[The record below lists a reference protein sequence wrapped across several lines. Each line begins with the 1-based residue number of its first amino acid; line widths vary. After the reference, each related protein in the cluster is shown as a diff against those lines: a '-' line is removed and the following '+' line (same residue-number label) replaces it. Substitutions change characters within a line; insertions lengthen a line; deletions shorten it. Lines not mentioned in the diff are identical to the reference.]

1 MTLFLRPFGAP
12 SVERRLAF
20 GGNGGIVT
28 GLVRTD
34 SGYGSGMSPI
44 RAAKPALAVA
54 LVLSLGACGGL
65 EDLGSQIRGTLRQGV
80 DAVSDALAEADR
92 AISGAT
98 RSAFE
103 NVRSGV
109 ERLRE
114 GIADAADL
122 AGDEA
127 RQAYERLMQRA
138 AKLRRR
144 ADDAANVASAKARE
158 AWERIQAALAELEA
172 RIQQVAESL

>member
-1 MTLFLRPFGAP
+1 MVA
-12 SVERRLAF
+12 SSERIL
-20 GGNGGIVT
+20 GNG
-28 GLVRTD
+28 
-34 SGYGSGMSPI
+34 SCMSHI
-44 RAAKPALAVA
+44 RPAGPVLAVV

-65 EDLGSQIRGTLRQGV
+65 GDLGGQIRGTLRQGV

-92 AISGAT
+92 AISGAS

-103 NVRSGV
+103 NVQTGV

-114 GIADAADL
+114 RIADAADL

-127 RQAYERLMQRA
+127 RQAYERLMERA

-144 ADDAANVASAKARE
+144 ADDAAKEASAKARE

-172 RIQQVAESL
+172 RIEAVAESL